1 MLAEIV
7 RYLKGYL
14 RVRITGYSPERFLNL
29 CSNKG
34 IYLWGLTPKD
44 NCYEMYIG
52 IQGFRKLKPILK
64 KTGTRISITGR
75 FGLPFFLHRNRKR
88 KLFFAGSAACVLLIY
103 ILSLFVW
110 DIHLEGNETITD
122 KTLLEY
128 LETTGVSH
136 GMAKRK
142 LDCERIVKDIR
153 KQFDDIIWVSA
164 SIQGT
169 RLLIHVKENTD
180 TVKEA
185 EAKENASDIVAAKS
199 GTIVS
204 MITRKGTPQV
214 RQGDTVKKG
223 ELLVSGSVEVKNDAE
238 EVINYHYQNSDA
250 DILAETKISY
260 KEEIAFTYN
269 EKEYTGAKKRSVFLR
284 IGDFCLTLG
293 RQKNT
298 YKKSEVSTAEKQ
310 VKLNEHFY
318 LPIVYGARV
327 IQEYKMKEKTY
338 TKEEVQRLLS
348 DHFQNY
354 CEKLQEKEKQIVE
367 NDVKIYMGEK
377 SAVAKGVLK
386 VYEDIG
392 KHRALDIDF
401 QPSPVIE

>member
-1 MLAEIV
+1 MLVKIM

-44 NCYEMYIG
+44 NCYEMYMK
-52 IQGFRKLKPILK
+52 IQDFRKLKSILK
-64 KTGTRISITGR
+64 KTGTRISITERLG
-75 FGLPFFLHRNRKR
+75 FPFFLHRNRKK
-88 KLFFAGSAACVLLIY
+88 KLFFAGSITCMILIY

-110 DIHLEGNETITD
+110 NIHIEGNETITD

-128 LETTGVSH
+128 LETTNVRH
-136 GMAKRK
+136 GMPKRK
-142 LDCERIVKDIR
+142 LNCERIVKDIR
-153 KQFDDIIWVSA
+153 KRFDDIIWVSV

-169 RLLIHVKENTD
+169 RLMIQVKENSD
-180 TVKEA
+180 TVKEI
-185 EAKENASDIVAAKS
+185 EDKEHASDIVASKK
-199 GTIVS
+199 GTIIS
-204 MITRKGTPQV
+204 MITRKGMPQV

-223 ELLVSGSVEVKNDAE
+223 QLLVSGSVEVKNDAE

-250 DILAETKISY
+250 DILAETKIKY
-260 KEEIAFTYN
+260 KEEIPFAYK
-269 EKEYTGAKKRSVFLR
+269 EKEYTGAKKRSIFLR
-284 IGDFCLTLG
+284 IGDVYFTLG
-293 RQKNT
+293 RSKNT
-298 YKKSEVSTAEKQ
+298 YKKSEIATAEKQ
-310 VKLNEHFY
+310 LKLNEHFY
-318 LPIVYGARV
+318 LPIVYGTRM
-327 IQEYKMKEKTY
+327 IREYKMKEKTY
-338 TKEEVQRLLS
+338 TKGEVQRVLS
-348 DHFQNY
+348 EHFQIY
-354 CEKLQEKEKQIVE
+354 CEKLQDEKKQIIE
-367 NDVKIYMGEK
+367 NDVKIYMGKE